1 MITSLAYKLN
11 NIKLVQGDFM
21 ASKLLNS
28 GDLRNYQAIG
38 EDGVLVYQRADAF
51 VASVENSPLLG
62 TKYAQMLA
70 KPRFSEDGKKADW
83 YIPFDSENE
92 DYDVV
97 SWNAASPEEK
107 AKCYDILSE
116 AQNKFYLFGKNLEA
130 RAITSTDKLYA
141 HFLTGDKDAKTTNPA
156 IHFPDDTCI
165 YIVNGRPVITFW
177 GFLNRGDSLKGAPLD
192 KLTRP
197 VIATAATA
205 GAVGGAGAVGAGTA
219 GAAAAVAGGHRC
231 CKWLLWLL
239 PLLLLLLLLLYLL
252 WWYFFARGLPLFK
265 VFPGFD
271 LKPAFSIGA
280 PIPDIKL
287 KGVDVDLPKVGLQG
301 DNTTVVRDPIGAV
314 VPDNNIPD
322 NNVHDALP
330 EVPQSLDDNNQSAPD
345 ALDPNVPD
353 QLDDNAPAPEPLDNE
368 QPKAYDQ
375 GVPNTDDNQALDPN
389 ANNANDVQNNQA
401 PNAVVQPSP
410 VPDFDIPQ
418 GAAQSLTNDVL
429 KQGDISKLNGT
440 WKVQSGIV
448 DVQTNRP
455 LRLQYEFKDGKGT
468 ATITQK
474 DGVKCTGG
482 VTGGLNN
489 GALQIGANSTAKCTN
504 GDVYNLPKVV
514 CTTGDDGQSN
524 CSATYGDNTQSKQK
538 QFQMLLHR

>member
-301 DNTTVVRDPIGAV
+301 DNTTVVRDPIGEV

-322 NNVHDALP
+322 NNVPDALP

-345 ALDPNVPD
+345 
-353 QLDDNAPAPEPLDNE
+353 
-368 QPKAYDQ
+368 
-375 GVPNTDDNQALDPN
+375 ALDPN

-455 LRLQYEFKDGKGT
+455 LKLQYEFKDGKGT